1 MKKIVS
7 IILLILPLWGAAQSL
22 SIEQLW
28 GELSKNNSLQQW
40 QVETAIK
47 QEELSEQ
54 KRTRIPVFYIDAN
67 LQHNLI
73 IPTTPVPAIAFDP
86 TAPDGAIIPLKFAT
100 KWSSKVGVQMEWDI
114 FDPKRTVTEQQKQIE
129 INKST
134 IEQARQTE
142 QWKKD
147 ATLAYAA
154 VVLASEQYALA
165 VEDSIAYQ
173 KILAVVKSRYE
184 EGREGTSEYVQ
195 AQQELE
201 RKRITLYEAWS
212 VLVDSD
218 LELGRYQDLDTTKVL
233 SSNMQDIRQFI
244 QALQLHNYDLEMLKL
259 DQQMNELQQRSL
271 KKELLPTLKLNAYL
285 GEQFYSNEFRL
296 DSGSDWFGNS
306 FVNLALR
313 IPLSTYFTLQPS
325 LKKNNLQ
332 QQLTSLQLEE
342 ERLNDRI
349 QSQQKTVKL
358 QAAEKKLA
366 AYQRIERLAL
376 ENKATKGKA
385 FHAGRILLTEL
396 MQAYASYN
404 QAKKDLWQAE
414 YDLLK
419 IALED

>member
-7 IILLILPLWGAAQSL
+7 VILLILPVWVAAQSL

-54 KRTRIPVFYIDAN
+54 KKTRIPVFYIDAN

-86 TAPDGAIIPLKFAT
+86 TAPNGAIIPLKFAT

-114 FDPKRTVTEQQKQIE
+114 FDPKRTVTQQQKQIE

-134 IEQARQTE
+134 IEQVRQTE
-142 QWKKD
+142 QWRKD

-296 DSGSDWFGNS
+296 DRGSDWFGNS

-325 LKKNNLQ
+325 LRKNNLQ

-342 ERLNDRI
+342 EQLNDRI

-366 AYQRIERLAL
+366 AYQRMQVI
-376 ENKATKGKA
+376 TKRRKTC
-385 FHAGRILLTEL
+385 GRQNMTI
-396 MQAYASYN
+396 
-404 QAKKDLWQAE
+404 
-414 YDLLK
+414 
-419 IALED
+419 

>member
-7 IILLILPLWGAAQSL
+7 IILLILPVWVAAQSL

-28 GELSKNNSLQQW
+28 GELSKNNSLQQR

-114 FDPKRTVTEQQKQIE
+114 FDPKRSVTEQQKQIE

-218 LELGRYQDLDTTKVL
+218 LELGRYQDLDRTKVL

-244 QALQLHNYDLEMLKL
+244 QALQLHNYDLETLKL

-285 GEQFYSNEFRL
+285 GEQ
-296 DSGSDWFGNS
+296 
-306 FVNLALR
+306 
-313 IPLSTYFTLQPS
+313 
-325 LKKNNLQ
+325 
-332 QQLTSLQLEE
+332 
-342 ERLNDRI
+342 
-349 QSQQKTVKL
+349 
-358 QAAEKKLA
+358 
-366 AYQRIERLAL
+366 
-376 ENKATKGKA
+376 
-385 FHAGRILLTEL
+385 
-396 MQAYASYN
+396 
-404 QAKKDLWQAE
+404 
-414 YDLLK
+414 
-419 IALED
+419 